1 MPLFDSYKNPKPRE
15 KFSNKGL
22 LSHTYWNY
30 MQDGGDSDVEEDLAT
45 LHRFDFYFE
54 VINRSMSMANK
65 KYFSEYS
72 KQSRTSWMD

>member
-1 MPLFDSYKNPKPRE
+1 
-15 KFSNKGL
+15 
-22 LSHTYWNY
+22 

-72 KQSRTSWMD
+72 KQSRTRWMD